1 VELKCHAD
9 IIDWKKVSWFG
20 GLTCDFWA
28 ENGKR
33 KMTAALTYV
42 E

>member
-1 VELKCHAD
+1 LFFVGVE
-9 IIDWKKVSWFG
+9 WFL
-20 GLTCDFWA
+20 GLTSDFWA

-33 KMTAALTYV
+33 KMTAAATQI